1 MRMVRKQL
9 LPEAKLVHRKLLVG
23 IGLTFIFGLNAHGQS
38 STSRG
43 RGTEP
48 NASAAQETAAT
59 ESEQMRKAYGEAQP
73 YMNCTLPQLQRIVP
87 PLEGLKP
94 DKGGLPL
101 ESILRRTGEVI
112 EAQLPRMP
120 DLMAKESVAQTD
132 VRDAKSPGAGAFRNA
147 GRGFSG
153 AAGILQQYSLQFG
166 MDEKQLE
173 QSLHLTLVTET
184 PWKDFDYLIVARRSS
199 DGVPVLEESR
209 TDLKSPNGKRLRREQ
224 KILHGTGFAYLWL
237 LVASPN
243 LAESDYRLLGQQKM
257 YGRATYVIG
266 FAQSPARVR
275 MAGQVS
281 LAGQTYP
288 LLYQGVAWID
298 ESTFRIVRLRTDL
311 LAPLPSIQLERFSS
325 DLRFEQV
332 DIPGL
337 SLALWLPWQVEL
349 IWTQAGQMSG
359 ELHLYSK
366 YSMFRASARILPPE

>member
-1 MRMVRKQL
+1 MVRKRL
-9 LPEAKLVHRKLLVG
+9 LPGARLIPRKLLAG

-38 STSRG
+38 SLLRDRG
-43 RGTEP
+43 IEP

-59 ESEQMRKAYGEAQP
+59 ESEQIMKAYGEAQP

-87 PLEGLKP
+87 PLEGLKA
-94 DKGGLPL
+94 DKRGLPL
-101 ESILRRTGEVI
+101 QSILRRTGEVI
-112 EAQLPRMP
+112 EAQLPKMP
-120 DLMAKESVAQTD
+120 DLVAKESVAQTD
-132 VRDAKSPGAGAFRNA
+132 VRDAKSPGAGAFHNTA
-147 GRGFSG
+147 RGFPQ
-153 AAGILQQYSLQFG
+153 AASILQQYSLQFG

-199 DGVPVLEESR
+199 DGAPVLEESR
-209 TDLKSPNGKRLRREQ
+209 TDLKSPKGKRLKREQ
-224 KILHGTGFAYLWL
+224 KILHGIGFEYLWL
-237 LVASPN
+237 LMASAN
-243 LAESDYRLLGQQKM
+243 LAQSDYRLLGQQKV
-257 YGRATYVIG
+257 YGRETYVIG
-266 FAQSPARVR
+266 FAQSPARVKLP
-275 MAGQVS
+275 GQIDVS
-281 LAGQTYP
+281 GQTYP

-311 LAPLPSIQLERFSS
+311 LAPLPLIQLERFSA

-349 IWTQAGQMSG
+349 IWTQGGQMSG

-366 YSMFRASARILPPE
+366 YSLFHASARILPPE